1 MELMVIQLATIVREL
16 EEHKFW
22 NIVEVL
28 AEDHSDHIDSVVKM
42 VCLAKT
48 ISCEAVSAW

>member
-28 AEDHSDHIDSVVKM
+28 AEDHIDSVVKM

-48 ISCEAVSAW
+48 ISCEAVSA